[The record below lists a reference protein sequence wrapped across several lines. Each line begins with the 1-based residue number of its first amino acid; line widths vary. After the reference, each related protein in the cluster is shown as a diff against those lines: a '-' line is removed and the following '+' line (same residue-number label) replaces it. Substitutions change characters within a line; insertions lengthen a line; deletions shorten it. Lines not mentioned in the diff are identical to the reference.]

1 MPNVQ
6 DRDALYYP
14 YIHIRDHQINWLKA
28 TLLCFPCISRIV
40 PGDFHLNDPEAVAPF
55 RRVKGARGTPL
66 LDEHYTDFSHGKSPV
81 SAAQEKLLTVL
92 QENDALVKERYS
104 KAVAVRDLGDKA
116 DSFEMHAGKMLAPL
130 HDYLMTNDLGWD
142 SRRLRTEN
150 ADNRWVT
157 LHPTLGE
164 AIMSLIAIAVAKDAA
179 LDIVTSSREIHHAL
193 AVQDMNEV
201 LDLLLDRYHERKDA
215 SVDEKVDE
223 LAEVVMTTFFDLD
236 KLTAEQIAE
245 LQKEGKDL
253 RAFKNSLVPFAEEL
267 PDLADPAT
275 RAKRLHEKAQE
286 VVAKWGEHKKS
297 LPAFAQDALVD
308 AAAVSLPALGV
319 GAAAAANPIIA
330 VAGAGLAVFYVTHK
344 GRRIWRDYRKNIGSP
359 LNYLTKIEKAGASLV
374 LPPVASAPEDKA
386 FQIPS

>member
-28 TLLCFPCISRIV
+28 TLLCFPRVSRIV
-40 PGDFHLNDPEAVAPF
+40 PHDFHLNDPDAVAPF
-55 RRVKGARGTPL
+55 RRVKGVRGDPL
-66 LDEHYTDFSHGKSPV
+66 LDEHYTDFYYGDSPV
-81 SAAQEKLLTVL
+81 SAAQQRLLTVL
-92 QENDALVKERYS
+92 HENGALVKERYS
-104 KAVAVRDLGDKA
+104 RTVAVRDLGDKA

-130 HDYLMTNDLGWD
+130 HDYLMSNDLGWY
-142 SRRLRTEN
+142 SRRTQSDN

-164 AIMSLIAIAVAKDAA
+164 AIMSLIAIAVAKHAS

-201 LDLLLDRYHERKDA
+201 LDLLLGRYPERKDA
-215 SVDEKVDE
+215 TVDEKVDE

-253 RAFKNSLVPFAEEL
+253 QAFKNSLVPYAEEL

-275 RAKRLHEKAQE
+275 RAKRLQQKAQE
-286 VVAKWGEHKKS
+286 VVAKWEEHRKS
-297 LPAFAQDALVD
+297 LPWFAQQALFT
-308 AAAVSLPALGV
+308 AAEASLPPVALGAV
-319 GAAAAANPIIA
+319 AAANPIA
-330 VAGAGLAVFYVTHK
+330 VAAGAGFAVFYVTYK
-344 GRRIWRDYRKNIGSP
+344 GRKIWRDYRTNIGSP

-374 LPPVASAPEDKA
+374 LPPVASASGEA
-386 FQIPS
+386 MFQIPS